1 MRVKAI
7 VALSLA
13 VLLGGC
19 STDVTGNPTALSSS
33 TSPTGVVGGEAP
45 KVAQPLDV
53 SRFEKEP
60 CVALTPAQLT
70 QFGITRPPKPM
81 PEDALGPSCT
91 WNGLDEGG
99 VTVGARLLVSGS
111 LAALYEKHA
120 QGGLPF
126 FQPVADISG
135 YPGVLTDLLD
145 AQPQGKCSA
154 EIAVSDDRL
163 YSVQVTISR
172 SSKDYA
178 DPCPV
183 VQKAAEMAVSTMK
196 AGA

>member
-1 MRVKAI
+1 MRAKVLP
-7 VALSLA
+7 VFSLA
-13 VLLGGC
+13 VLLVGC
-19 STDVTGNPTALSSS
+19 STSVAGKPAPVTSA
-33 TSPTGVVGGEAP
+33 SPSGPSGGAVP
-45 KVAQPLDV
+45 QVSRPLDV

-60 CVALTPAQLT
+60 CAALTPGQLAD
-70 QFGITRPPKPM
+70 FGVTRQPNSM
-81 PEDALGPSCT
+81 PGDALGPSCT

-99 VTVGARLLVSGS
+99 VTVGTRLLISGNLAS
-111 LAALYEKHA
+111 LYKKHE

-126 FQPVADISG
+126 FRPVADISG

-154 EIAVSDDRL
+154 EVAVSDDRL

-172 SSKDYA
+172 NSRDYA

-183 VQKAAEMAVSTMK
+183 VQKAAELAVSTMK
-196 AGA
+196 GS